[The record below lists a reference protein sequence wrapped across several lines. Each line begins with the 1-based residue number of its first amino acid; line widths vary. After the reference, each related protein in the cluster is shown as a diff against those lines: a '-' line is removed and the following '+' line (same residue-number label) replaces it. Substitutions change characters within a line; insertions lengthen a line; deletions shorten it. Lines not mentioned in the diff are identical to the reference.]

1 MISKRG
7 SNIMSALRS
16 LRPLRLCD
24 ASILR
29 YLAAKKAEPV
39 KNLRRFLKEKP
50 APSPQAIY
58 ERSVSLHQSSLS
70 KSGKCLEDAFSRVL
84 DSHGIEYM
92 TQACVDGN
100 GEIIP
105 KRSGHRIHDFVI
117 NGALGKNIEDLTI
130 ISCKMSLRERFLQDS
145 NIPCRRLF
153 LVTLDKT
160 ALKKEALLLKN
171 HNIHLVL
178 VAGPKGSNISTLMS
192 MLRQSM

>member
-1 MISKRG
+1 
-7 SNIMSALRS
+7 MSALRHLRS

-70 KSGKCLEDAFSRVL
+70 KSG
-84 DSHGIEYM
+84 
-92 TQACVDGN
+92 TCVDGN

-171 HNIHLVL
+171 HNLHLVL

-192 MLRQSM
+192 MLRQSV